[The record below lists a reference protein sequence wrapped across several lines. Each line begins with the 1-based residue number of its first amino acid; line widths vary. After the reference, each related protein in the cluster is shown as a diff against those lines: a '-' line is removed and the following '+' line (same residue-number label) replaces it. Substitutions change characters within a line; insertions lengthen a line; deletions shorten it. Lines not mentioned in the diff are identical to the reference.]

1 MKHRE
6 IMTQFSTA
14 LGKLDMAYALVAQE
28 YNLTFN
34 GLMTLYI
41 IDESDTVTQKK
52 SVRSYFYRNQQ
63 YIVYFR
69 SCKTRYS
76 GAY

>member
-41 IDESDTVTQKK
+41 IDESDTVTQKEISEILFLPK
-52 SVRSYFYRNQQ
+52 STVHSLL
-63 YIVYFR
+63 
-69 SCKTRYS
+69 SKL
-76 GAY
+76 